1 MYTNMFK
8 KQQTSAYADWTMVHC
23 DLMGFYGKKSF
34 IKPMMFMQI

>member
-8 KQQTSAYADWTMVHC
+8 KQQTAYADWTMVHC

-34 IKPMMFMQI
+34 IQSR